1 MYAYKKK
8 NEWIY
13 PVNLDSRFNGIGGWH
28 LLSDKERAKQE
39 FYPLV
44 LINEVANPTQIRS
57 TFADMVLDPVTL
69 IVTGTY
75 TLTDKSLEYYKNER
89 IQEAKAI
96 RDVAFGGRPA
106 VVTGLGFSVDGSDY
120 DLRNFEI
127 GKRLGLLFVKD
138 VAGVSHTITLADWDT
153 IINAVSLNGLGVLQ
167 KYWDTKA
174 ELEACT
180 TLVAVQGVVIEKDFV
195 L

>member
-1 MYAYKKK
+1 MYTYKKN

-44 LINEVANPTQIRS
+44 LINEVANTTQIRS

-75 TLTDKSLEYYKNER
+75 TLTDKSLDYYKNER

-96 RDVAFGGRPA
+96 RDELFGGRPD

-138 VAGVSHTITLADWDT
+138 V
-153 IINAVSLNGLGVLQ
+153 GVLQ

-174 ELEACT
+174 ELEACV
-180 TLVAVQGVVIEKDFV
+180 TLEQVQGVVIKKDLV